1 MKKLLLFLLISVC
14 GLMAHATKYEINV
27 GGIEV
32 TSDNSSN
39 VTGGNITVTS
49 GCSSGY
55 VQYSKSSNTLT
66 LHTITITRT
75 GSSNYAIHNRKCDNL
90 TIELSGSCKFK
101 TEGPTF
107 KIQRTT
113 TIEADYSSSTT
124 AETSG
129 NYAVIDADD
138 SNVSTLT
145 FMGSG
150 VLFCDNS
157 SNSKSTLNCRGGTY
171 FKGGKVTLQNR
182 NGYGVSEQGLYF
194 YNNTD
199 LHINSNTQAINNCI
213 LSFNGS
219 KVAIL
224 KPHLGS
230 VVNNSSG
237 LSTILDP
244 STNSYAK
251 NVYISDNYVAINN
264 STYFPDANLRNALLS
279 LGYAYINSTDVANRL
294 VLNLS
299 NKNISN
305 LQGIE
310 IFTELVDF
318 DCSYNNVT
326 SIPFTT
332 YNKLKYLKCNNNK
345 ITQLMGGYNWISYFS
360 VLVELDCSN
369 NLLEGLNLP
378 SYSTL
383 TKVNASNNRFTS
395 FSYNS
400 QKKLTSLD
408 LSNNPNLKTINCEWD
423 ALTTLKVANCPSLT
437 YITCRG
443 NSLTSLDLSGCTN
456 LKELNCSD
464 NKLTSINNLSSC
476 ASLEHL
482 TCSGNQL
489 TSLTGLSYT
498 LKYLSCGE
506 NKLSGAFQLSGRND
520 LYFIGLSSNTGL
532 TSVSVY
538 NNSSLTDIY
547 VNNCTSLTK
556 LVCNNNK
563 LNEIHY
569 DNCPNLSEL
578 NLSNNQFTSID
589 VSSLSNLLSLVI
601 DHNKLTSLNLSNN
614 TKLKTLYAN
623 ANQLTSLNVQGCAA
637 LTTAYCQDNKLSTVL
652 FQGCNS
658 LSYVNCCLNQIK
670 ESGMSTLVNSLRT
683 IPSGSSGTLDAIIT
697 SNSAEGNVI
706 TSAQVQTARNKRWI
720 PRKNVNGSWVEI
732 TTTNLKGDV
741 NGDGKVNVTDVT
753 TLVNMILGTIP
764 KNEAVADINGDG
776 KVNVSDVTALI
787 NIILGV
793 S

>member
-1 MKKLLLFLLISVC
+1 MKKFLIPFLIVLFTSVA
-14 GLMAHATKYEINV
+14 AHAATKYEINV

-66 LHTITITRT
+66 LHNITIKRT
-75 GSSNYAIHNRKCDNL
+75 GSSNYAIHNRKCDDL
-90 TIELSGSCKFK
+90 TIELSGSCKFN

-145 FMGSG
+145 FKGSG

-171 FKGGKVTLQNR
+171 FNGGKVTLQNR
-182 NGYGVSEQGLYF
+182 NGYGVSEQVLYF
-194 YNNTD
+194 YSNTD

-213 LSFNGS
+213 LSFNGN

-224 KPHLGS
+224 KPYLGS
-230 VVNNSSG
+230 VVSTSSG

-264 STYFPDANLRNALLS
+264 STYFPDANLRTALLDI
-279 LGYAYINSTDVANRL
+279 GYTYITSTDVANRL

-310 IFTELVDF
+310 IFTELENF

-345 ITQLMGGYNWISYFS
+345 ITQLLGGYNWISYFS

-378 SYSTL
+378 SYNTL

-400 QKKLTSLD
+400 SKKLTYLD

-476 ASLEHL
+476 ASLEYL
-482 TCSGNQL
+482 YCSKNQL

-498 LKYLSCGE
+498 LKGLNCDE
-506 NKLSGAFQLSGRND
+506 NKLSGAFQLSGRNN
-520 LYFIGLSSNTGL
+520 LNYLNLSGNTGL
-532 TSVSVY
+532 TSVNV
-538 NNSSLTDIY
+538 
-547 VNNCTSLTK
+547 
-556 LVCNNNK
+556 NNNK

-569 DNCPNLSEL
+569 DNCPNISEL

-623 ANQLTSLNVQGCAA
+623 SNQLTSLNVQGCAA

-753 TLVNMILGTIP
+753 TLVNMILGVIP
-764 KNEAVADINGDG
+764 KNESRADINGDG
-776 KVNVSDVTALI
+776 KVNVSDVTALV
-787 NIILGV
+787 NIILGT